1 MNKMANKKAK
11 STNSSAKSSKKGSF
25 FSRILIWMR
34 NLILFFFVSTILVTI
49 IYRFFPIYIT
59 PLMVIRSTEQM
70 FGNEKLS
77 MKKEWVPISEISTNA
92 VDAVVAS
99 EDNNFM
105 NHWGFD
111 FDAIQKATKR
121 NKKGGRIYGAS
132 TISQQTAKNVFLW
145 PGRSW
150 IRKGFEVYFTGLI
163 ELVWSKE
170 RIMEVYLNVIETG
183 NGIYGVERASQIY
196 FGKPARKLTPSQA
209 ALIAASL
216 PNPRRF
222 DPSHPSSYM
231 FRREKQIL
239 KLMRLLGPVKL
250 NEK

>member
-1 MNKMANKKAK
+1 
-11 STNSSAKSSKKGSF
+11 
-25 FSRILIWMR
+25 
-34 NLILFFFVSTILVTI
+34 
-49 IYRFFPIYIT
+49 
-59 PLMVIRSTEQM
+59 
-70 FGNEKLS
+70 
-77 MKKEWVPISEISTNA
+77 
-92 VDAVVAS
+92 
-99 EDNNFM
+99 
-105 NHWGFD
+105 
-111 FDAIQKATKR
+111 
-121 NKKGGRIYGAS
+121 
-132 TISQQTAKNVFLW
+132 
-145 PGRSW
+145 
-150 IRKGFEVYFTGLI
+150 
-163 ELVWSKE
+163 
-170 RIMEVYLNVIETG
+170 MEVYLNVIETG